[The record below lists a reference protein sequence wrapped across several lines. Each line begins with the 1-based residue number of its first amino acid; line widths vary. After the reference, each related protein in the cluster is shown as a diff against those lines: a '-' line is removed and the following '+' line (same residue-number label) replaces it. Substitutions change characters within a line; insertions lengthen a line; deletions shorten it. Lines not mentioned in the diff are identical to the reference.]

1 MRVCVCMCDVVSA
14 VDEGAASFLT
24 AAKHGVIERANGDSC
39 ECLGLNGVGGWGALI
54 KNTIKRRKKEIIY
67 SLFRIIR

>member
-1 MRVCVCMCDVVSA
+1 MGLRVCVCMCDVVSA

-39 ECLGLNGVGGWGALI
+39 ECLGLNGVRGGGGRSL
-54 KNTIKRRKKEIIY
+54 KTQLKEEKKK
-67 SLFRIIR
+67 LFTASSE